1 MASPRRAFSD
11 SLEVATNIL
20 LKPQLLRSL
29 TGIFPQRGQP
39 CGWKTKYLGRRGKVS
54 VACRNDRQGQIISGM
69 IGADRIVLAFRGATR
84 GTDTVVTIIR
94 SLSGGKCKQLDD
106 A

>member
-1 MASPRRAFSD
+1 M
-11 SLEVATNIL
+11 
-20 LKPQLLRSL
+20 
-29 TGIFPQRGQP
+29 
-39 CGWKTKYLGRRGKVS
+39 
-54 VACRNDRQGQIISGM
+54 ACRNDRQGQIISGM